1 MAYVILK
8 VDTTGLNPNTD
19 DIIRIAALKVDGT
32 KTEFN
37 TLVNPGTGIEL
48 PDIVK
53 SITGLT
59 DSDLEGAPSFA
70 EIKDSLLAFI
80 GELPIIGHNIK
91 FDLSFINKYLDS
103 GIKNKTMSLMDMAV
117 AFGYRGSLKFADLCS
132 HYNIT
137 GDSVV
142 DKTDKLFIAMMAD
155 FNKKKDDK
163 TV

>member
-8 VDTTGLNPNTD
+8 VDTTGLDPNVD
-19 DIIRIAALKVDGT
+19 DIIRISALKVDGV
-32 KTEFN
+32 KSEFSS
-37 TLVNPGTGIEL
+37 LVNPGGDRKL
-48 PDIVK
+48 SDIVK
-53 SITGLT
+53 NITGLS
-59 DSDLEGAPSFA
+59 DVDLEGAPTFA

-80 GELPIIGHNIK
+80 GEFPIIGHNIK

-103 GIKNKTMSLMDMAV
+103 GLKNKSMSLMDMAV
-117 AFGYRGSLKFADLCS
+117 AFGYRGSLKFVDLCS
-132 HYNIT
+132 HYNIA
-137 GDSVV
+137 GDSIV